1 MGSPDRI
8 TRVNEILKRE
18 IADLIERYGF
28 KDGTCL
34 ISVTGVRVS
43 SDLRNA
49 AVEVSVFGGG
59 PTAKGEAL
67 KFLKKHRRDLQHKI
81 SQDVT
86 LKYTPVLHFIIDN
99 TIEEGDRVFA
109 LISKLEKDDEK

>member
-8 TRVNEILKRE
+8 TRVNEILRRE

-59 PTAKGEAL
+59 PGTKGEAL
-67 KFLKKHRRDLQHKI
+67 AFLRQHRCDLQQKI
-81 SQDVT
+81 ARDVT
-86 LKYTPVLHFIIDN
+86 LKYTPVLHFTIDN
-99 TIEEGDRVFA
+99 TIEEGDRVLA
-109 LISKLEKDDEK
+109 MINEIEKDDAQ